1 MPLLLR
7 LANKILTGTLLKI
20 QNQFYAEFDVNK
32 RSVRL
37 FERMYAMISRNI
49 FIFHRHHDRFAM
61 DPLGES
67 SSMGGN
73 IDIQAEVIKFLKAL
87 CEKHNTNLQLYIADQ
102 KNSRR
107 SYNMIIVFVSYLD
120 VLIKEIILLIRERLG
135 IEKKI
140 DRKPLPEDAKRILTR
155 MKTSCKHAI
164 LTLRVLNESI
174 QGPCKENQQI
184 IAESPFFGI
193 AESILSIH
201 FLFETNLDDKEMKVF
216 NNLTYCKLKN
226 ECASLM
232 LNLMEQREGED
243 TVIVM
248 MKQTVPDAI
257 LLSNIQYVYY
267 AFTKET
273 ESDYTE
279 DLLFPVLF
287 CLT

>member
-7 LANKILTGTLLKI
+7 LANKILTGTLLII
-20 QNQFYAEFDVNK
+20 QNQFYAEFDVNR

-87 CEKHNTNLQLYIADQ
+87 CEKHNTNLQLYIAEQ

-107 SYNMIIVFVSYLD
+107 SYNMIIILVSYLD

-135 IEKKI
+135 IERKI
-140 DRKPLPEDAKRILTR
+140 DRKPLPEDAKRIITR

-164 LTLRVLNESI
+164 VTLRALNESI

-184 IAESPFFGI
+184 IAESTFFTI
-193 AESILSIH
+193 AESILGIH
-201 FLFETNLDDKEMKVF
+201 FLFETNLEPNEVKVF
-216 NNLTYCKLKN
+216 NNLVYCKLKN

-232 LNLMEQREGED
+232 LNLMEQREGD
-243 TVIVM
+243 DSVIGM
-248 MKQTVPDAI
+248 MKQTVPDTVI
-257 LLSNIQYVYY
+257 LSNIQYVYY

-279 DLLFPVLF
+279 DLLFPVL
-287 CLT
+287 